1 MGERIIMPAYE
12 KPSWM
17 TWENQ
22 GGAYFGGKDVTKAL
36 NQGISVADIR
46 KAVEASDA
54 LGRGAT
60 ETTGPG
66 HATAGNLSQ
75 NLQAA
80 LDAAKGGTLG
90 SSFGAS
96 SEYTGGADLAIYG
109 QGRAGAGLSSG
120 QIAQEI
126 GSQANWNPLSLNPAS
141 GIGGIRS
148 SIEGAAT
155 IQTTADDTK
164 THQANEA
171 AKSEKYYADMLAEQG
186 KQLKAMQD
194 AEAARAADAMK
205 VKYQGSTSVGPGQSA
220 MGIKFKQSPAFASGA
235 SSRGT
240 AQLARSGKGSELK
253 TLNV

>member
-17 TWENQ
+17 SWKDQ
-22 GGAYFGGKDVTKAL
+22 GGAYFGGKDVTEAL
-36 NQGISVADIR
+36 KRGISVADIR
-46 KAVEASDA
+46 TAVEASDA

-66 HATAGNLSQ
+66 HATAGDLS
-75 NLQAA
+75 NRLQAA
-80 LDAAKGGTLG
+80 LEAAQGGTLG
-90 SSFGAS
+90 SGFGQS
-96 SEYTGGADLAIYG
+96 KEYTGGADLAIYG
-109 QGRAGAGLSSG
+109 QGRAGASTG

-126 GSQANWNPLSLNPAS
+126 ASQANWNPLSMNLS
-141 GIGGIRS
+141 SDIGKVRT
-148 SIEGAAT
+148 SIESAAT
-155 IQTTADDTK
+155 AQTTADETRA
-164 THQANEA
+164 HQASEA
-171 AKSEKYYADMLAEQG
+171 AKSKQYYADMLAEQG
-186 KQLKAMQD
+186 KQLQAMKD

-205 VKYQGSTSVGPGQSA
+205 VKYQGSSSVGPGQSA

-235 SSRGT
+235 ASRGT